1 MLKRDLYFQAHLDDA
16 HLRKNWVLQAFSVT
30 RFNRNAER
38 ELWEFRYRPDGTDV
52 WNGTDWV
59 EIQDVE
65 AMKPVFYADEP
76 LSLKAGEVP
85 NLKKDVDSTYGDV
98 LFNWRVLVYAF
109 GEHFDYE
116 VGPINIGAIER
127 KIAELMVDDPLP
139 GEPEDES
146 LLYVSKYLK
155 FGQACSDLAGF
166 TQLWVPAAT
175 PKSLQTHPDSKKLR
189 AELLEKYKDR
199 LHDPAIIAEIQN
211 ALVEL
216 DKEWLKGD
224 PSMGFFMNDKQ
235 FNTARKR
242 MFMIH
247 GPEAGFSEG
256 GSAELI
262 INSLDEGWDMEKM
275 PAMINSLRA
284 GSYFRGALTALGGE
298 SVKFFMRIFQNT
310 RISQKD
316 CGTTMGMLKSITKE
330 NYKSLVGFYE
340 VTPQGPKGLDV
351 DYLQS
356 KVGQTLEVRSPL
368 YCKTGLADFCEKCM
382 GDTNAAN
389 PMSLGAEASQIG
401 SAFMYVMMK
410 AAHAKELKT
419 ARLRV
424 DSFLT

>member
-1 MLKRDLYFQAHLDDA
+1 MLKRDLYFQAHRDGA

-30 RFNRNAER
+30 RFKAAEAR
-38 ELWEFRYRPDGTDV
+38 ELWEFRYRPEGTDT
-52 WNGTDWV
+52 WDGSQWV
-59 EIQDVE
+59 EIDDVQPM
-65 AMKPVFYADEP
+65 APVYFANEKLTVSP
-76 LSLKAGEVP
+76 GEVP
-85 NLKKDVDSTYGDV
+85 NLHREVETTYGDV

-109 GEHFDYE
+109 GEHFEYTT
-116 VGPINIGAIER
+116 GPIDVGAIER
-127 KIAELMVDDPLP
+127 KIAELMKDDPLP
-139 GEPEDES
+139 GETEDES
-146 LLYVSKYLK
+146 VLYVSKYLK
-155 FGQACSDLAGF
+155 FGQACADLAGF

-175 PKSLQTHPDSKKLR
+175 PKTLQTHPDSRKLR

-211 ALVEL
+211 ALVDL
-216 DKEWLKGD
+216 DKEWLKDD

-262 INSLDEGWDMEKM
+262 VNSLDEGWDMDKM

-310 RISQKD
+310 RISEKD
-316 CGTTMGMLKSITKE
+316 CGTTLGMEKLVTSD

-340 VTPQGPKGLDV
+340 VTPQGPVGLTEE
-351 DYLQS
+351 YLKS
-356 KVGQTLEVRSPL
+356 KIGHSLVVRSPL

-424 DSFLT
+424 SSFLT

>member
-1 MLKRDLYFQAHLDDA
+1 MLRRELYFQAHRDGA
-16 HLRKNWVLQAFSVT
+16 HLRKNWVIQAFSVT
-30 RFNRNAER
+30 RFKPNEER
-38 ELWEFRYRPDGTDV
+38 ELWELRYRPEGTDT
-52 WNGTDWV
+52 WDGNQWV
-59 EIQDVE
+59 EITDAE
-65 AMKPVFYADEP
+65 PMKPVYYANEP
-76 LSLKAGEVP
+76 LTLTSGEVP
-85 NLKKDVDSTYGDV
+85 NLKRTVDTTYGDV

-109 GEHFDYE
+109 GEHFDYV
-116 VGPINIGAIER
+116 VGPIKIDEIEK
-127 KIAELMVDDPLP
+127 KISAQMVDDPLP
-139 GEPEDES
+139 GESYDES

-155 FGQACSDLAGF
+155 FGQACADLAGF
-166 TQLWVPAAT
+166 TQLWVPAAS
-175 PKSLQTHPDSKKLR
+175 PKALQTHPDSKKLR

-199 LHDPAIIAEIQN
+199 LHDPAVIAEIQN
-211 ALVEL
+211 ALVDL

-262 INSLDEGWDMEKM
+262 VNSLEEGWDMDKM

-310 RISQKD
+310 RISEKD
-316 CGTTMGMLKSITKE
+316 CGATMGMLKKITE
-330 NYKSLVGFYE
+330 DNYKSLVGFYE
-340 VTPQGPKGLDV
+340 ITDQNLKNLDEA
-351 DYLQS
+351 YL
-356 KVGQTLEVRSPL
+356 KTKIGQTLEIRSPL

-419 ARLRV
+419 ARVRV
-424 DSFLT
+424 ESLLT

>member
-127 KIAELMVDDPLP
+127 KIAELMVDDPLS

-211 ALVEL
+211 ALVAL
-216 DKEWLKGD
+216 DKEWLKDD

-310 RISQKD
+310 RISQQD
-316 CGTTMGMLKSITKE
+316 CGATMGMLKSITKE

-356 KVGQTLEVRSPL
+356 KIGQTLEIRSPL
-368 YCKTGLADFCEKCM
+368 YCKTGLADFCEKCL
-382 GDTNAAN
+382 GEPNAAN

-401 SAFMYVMMK
+401 SAIM
-410 AAHAKELKT
+410 
-419 ARLRV
+419 
-424 DSFLT
+424 